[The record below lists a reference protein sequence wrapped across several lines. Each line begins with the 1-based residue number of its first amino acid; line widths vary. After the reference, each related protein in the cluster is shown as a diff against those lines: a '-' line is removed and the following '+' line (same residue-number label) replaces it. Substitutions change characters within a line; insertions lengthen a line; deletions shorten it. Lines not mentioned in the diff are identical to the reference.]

1 MARLPIPFDTSAT
14 ELQITPWHDPVLD
27 AVGHDLRSAYV
38 ERFWLPILGPST
50 LLLARRIAA
59 GFEVHPGGFALG
71 LEETAAAMGL
81 SLRDGANGPFYRA
94 VARTVQFHITR
105 PAGPAAL
112 TARPRVQQLSHRQ
125 LARLPVGLQRD
136 HAAWIAEDRA
146 EPTEEQRRQRA
157 RRLALSLLELGE
169 TREAAEHQLHRW
181 KFHPAIAH
189 DALRWAEVR
198 LAGRTQLTAAD
209 AQPGQGSTVTT
220 PGDDEVTLP
229 AASVATT
236 R

>member
-1 MARLPIPFDTSAT
+1 MARSPLPFDATAT
-14 ELQITPWHDPVLD
+14 ELEITPWHDPVLD
-27 AVGHDLRSAYV
+27 AIGHDLRSVYV

-59 GFEVHPGGFALG
+59 GLEVHPDGFPLD

-81 SLRDGANGPFYRA
+81 SLRGGTNGPFYRA
-94 VARTVQFHITR
+94 VARTVQFHLTR

-112 TARPRVQQLSHRQ
+112 TVRARVQQLSHRQ
-125 LARLPVGLQRD
+125 LSRLPDGLQRD
-136 HAAWIAEDRA
+136 HAAWLAEDRK

-169 TREAAEHQLHRW
+169 PREAAEHQLHRW
-181 KFHPAIAH
+181 KFHPAVAH

-198 LAGRTQLTAAD
+198 LAERSDSDEPELTAAD
-209 AQPGQGSTVTT
+209 QALGSLDQRAIT
-220 PGDDEVTLP
+220 P
-229 AASVATT
+229 ASVRTP
-236 R
+236 